1 LFALL
6 LDHDD
11 ALAGVGDF
19 GRGDEARQPPAD
31 HDYVR
36 IDSHRVPPGLRD

>member
-1 LFALL
+1 MTRRPAS
-6 LDHDD
+6 
-11 ALAGVGDF
+11 GDF

-36 IDSHRVPPGLRD
+36 IDSHRVIPRG